1 MSRTDTIIAN
11 FLRELHSKES
21 QSLFEQLDLLLEYL
35 EEKEDPDPDELQ
47 IVNSLYQTIEHL
59 RTLEEYLKRR
69 VADQPSLTGNKLQ
82 SLYDKASPYIGSQI
96 LFEDN

>member
-1 MSRTDTIIAN
+1 MSRTDTIITN
-11 FLRELHSKES
+11 FLRELHSQES
-21 QSLFEQLDLLLEYL
+21 QSLFEHLDQLLNFL

-47 IVNSLYQTIEHL
+47 IVNSLYRTLEQL

-69 VADQPSLTGNKLQ
+69 VSNRPTLPGNKLQ
-82 SLYDKASPYIGSQI
+82 SLYDKSSTYVGSQI